1 MRYFGK
7 NDQKDLWSDKMIKG
21 TKTDFNSGKVIIK
34 KGVTLNNVLY
44 YMVNHY
50 Y

>member
-21 TKTDFNSGKVIIK
+21 TKTDFNSGEVSQSDHK
-34 KGVTLNNVLY
+34 KGCDPE
-44 YMVNHY
+44 
-50 Y
+50 